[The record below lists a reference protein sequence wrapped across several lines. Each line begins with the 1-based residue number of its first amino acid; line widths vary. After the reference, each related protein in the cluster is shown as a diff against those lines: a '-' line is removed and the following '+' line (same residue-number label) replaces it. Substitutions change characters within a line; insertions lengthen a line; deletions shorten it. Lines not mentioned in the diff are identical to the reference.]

1 MGNVPH
7 FIQSAATSIIGETAL
22 APESIDLVVAEQQG
36 PQIGSEPARATNFH
50 RILGIEFFDGS
61 ARAAVALM
69 RNGGLLVIPAAPAL
83 KDLNRNHGYREALLN
98 ADLAI
103 TDSAFMVLIW
113 NGLQS
118 KSIKRLS
125 GLEYLRTLLLD
136 PDVRRPGNTL
146 WIMANAVSAK
156 RNLDW
161 LQGQGITVPED
172 NIYIAPMYDNG
183 PISDP
188 ALLERLDRLRPQ
200 HVIMTIGGG
209 LRSAWASTSNA
220 TSPAVPRSTASV
232 QPLPSSAATRYTS
245 PSGRTSITSAGFFAP
260 CPNRSA
266 TYPATGMPANS
277 SPSCSATAT
286 VSPTSS
292 RSCFRCVAA
301 VVAVV
306 LQLPKSSSYSLSSP
320 TRSADAFACR

>member
-7 FIQSAATSIIGETAL
+7 FIQSAATSMIGETAL
-22 APESIDLVVAEQQG
+22 APENIDLVVAEQHG
-36 PQIGSEPARATNFH
+36 TQIAGEQARATNFR
-50 RILGIEFFDGS
+50 RILGIDFFDGS
-61 ARAAVALM
+61 ADAAIALM

-83 KDLNRNHGYREALLN
+83 KDLDRNPDYRDALLN

-118 KSIKRLS
+118 ESIKRLS
-125 GLEYLRTLLLD
+125 GLEYLRALLLD

-146 WIMANAVSAK
+146 WIMASPISAK

-172 NIYIAPMYDNG
+172 NIYLAPMYDSG

-188 ALLERLDRLRPQ
+188 ELLDRLDRLRPQ

-209 LRSAWASTSNA
+209 TQERLGLYLKRNLASRPAIHCIGAAIAFLSGDQVHIPVWADKYYLGWLFRSVSE
-220 TSPAVPRSTASV
+220 PKRYVPRYWEARKLLALMLRHRDR
-232 QPLPSSAATRYTS
+232 LPD
-245 PSGRTSITSAGFFAP
+245 
-260 CPNRSA
+260 
-266 TYPATGMPANS
+266 
-277 SPSCSATAT
+277 
-286 VSPTSS
+286 
-292 RSCFRCVAA
+292 
-301 VVAVV
+301 
-306 LQLPKSSSYSLSSP
+306 LKS
-320 TRSADAFACR
+320 